1 MQVCTDLDDAKC
13 GVVANSVVHGT
24 VTCTI
29 KSFPP
34 VYKGTY
40 SCGNQSVELTWK
52 EMGSPDM
59 LGVPTYQANASIN
72 SMDVPIF
79 NGTCRLITAN
89 LHGQFNETLNK
100 G

>member
-1 MQVCTDLDDAKC
+1 MQFCTDLDNATC
-13 GVVANSVVHGT
+13 GVVANSMVNAI

-40 SCGNQSVELTWK
+40 SCGNQIVDLSWNKTGRSD
-52 EMGSPDM
+52 GS
-59 LGVPTYQANASIN
+59 GIYEYQANASIN
-72 SMDVPIF
+72 SEDVPIF
-79 NGTCRLITAN
+79 NGTCRLITTN
-89 LHGQFNETLNK
+89 FHGQFNETLNK